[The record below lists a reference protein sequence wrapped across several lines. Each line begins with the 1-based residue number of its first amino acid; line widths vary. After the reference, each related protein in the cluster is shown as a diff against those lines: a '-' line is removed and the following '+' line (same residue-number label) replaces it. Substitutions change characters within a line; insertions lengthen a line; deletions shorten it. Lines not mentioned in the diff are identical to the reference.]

1 MDCLPKSRFLFLLA
15 VAILFCLPLNVS
27 AGIQE
32 DLIWA
37 IEKGNVSD
45 ASALLKKGANPDIP
59 NRERYT
65 PLMMAAQSKNLK
77 LAELLI
83 HAGAKLNIRN
93 RYGET
98 AIMLASYHGQ
108 T

>member
-1 MDCLPKSRFLFLLA
+1 MDDLPKSRFLFLLA

-59 NRERYT
+59 NR
-65 PLMMAAQSKNLK
+65 K
-77 LAELLI
+77 
-83 HAGAKLNIRN
+83 GIRP
-93 RYGET
+93 
-98 AIMLASYHGQ
+98 
-108 T
+108 